1 MQVIE
6 LRNYVLEDGRRAEFI
21 RYFEEHFLRS
31 QRDEGMY
38 VLGQFEVLDQPDRFV
53 WIRGFADMKT
63 RRGGLDGFYD
73 GAFWQAR
80 RAETNAMLR
89 DHEDVHLLQP
99 LDAIE
104 QLTGGLS
111 LEDRASEAPG
121 VVSPATGLVV
131 ADFYRAAGRLDRLVH
146 AFEKRL
152 RSELLERGH
161 QVLGHF
167 VAELAP
173 NDYPRLKVIQDPA
186 LLVVLTAY
194 RDAAHHARLH
204 AEWNL
209 RAELKPLSSAD
220 VVTLRL
226 QPTARS
232 IVRYGVSRQG

>member
-6 LRNYVLEDGRRAEFI
+6 LRNYVLQDGRRADFI
-21 RYFEEHFLRS
+21 RHFEEHFLRS
-31 QRDEGMY
+31 QRDEGMH
-38 VLGQFEVLDQPDRFV
+38 VLGQFAVVDQPDRFV
-53 WIRGFADMKT
+53 WMRGFADMKT
-63 RRGGLDGFYD
+63 RRRGLDGFYD
-73 GAFWQAR
+73 GALWQTR

-104 QLTGGLS
+104 RLTGGLS
-111 LEDRASEAPG
+111 IEDRASEAPG
-121 VVSPATGLVV
+121 VVSPTAGLVV

-146 AFEKRL
+146 VFAQRL
-152 RSELLERGH
+152 RPELIERGH

-194 RDAAHHARLH
+194 RDAAHHAGLH
-204 AEWNL
+204 AQWNL
-209 RAELKPLSSAD
+209 RAELKPLLRAG

-232 IVRYGVSRQG
+232 IVRYGVSRRV